1 VFTRLAADNFMHVVK
16 GRPMNLIDPLVIIA
30 KVWDM
35 ITLSLARVARPSFP
49 PWLVHAAEMR
59 SQARLA
65 FPT

>member
-1 VFTRLAADNFMHVVK
+1 MHVAG
-16 GRPMNLIDPLVIIA
+16 GRPVNLIDPLIIIA

-35 ITLSLARVARPSFP
+35 ITLSLVRAARPSFP
-49 PWLVHAAEMR
+49 PWLVYAAEMR